1 MYLLKKINDND
12 DFTFSKILESGYS
25 IEEQPNTIS
34 KIQFINGNR
43 KRVYTTYEDC
53 RIRVELG
60 GLDETD
66 TINYLSNLTDGEYEY
81 WSIEHN
87 EYRNANFIITK
98 PTLVAGKVL
107 STNNYYLEDFTVL
120 LEKSSDVE

>member
-98 PTLVAGKVL
+98 PTLVAGKVF
-107 STNNYYLEDFTVL
+107 STNNYYLEDFVVL
-120 LEKSSDVE
+120 LEKSSDAE

>member
-1 MYLLKKINDND
+1 MYLLKKINEND
-12 DFTFSKILESGYS
+12 EFTFTKILESGYN
-25 IEEQPNTIS
+25 IEEQPNQIS
-34 KIQFINGNR
+34 KKQFVNGNR
-43 KRVYTTYEDC
+43 KKVITDYEDC

-66 TINYLSNLTDGEYEY
+66 TINYLNNLTDGEYQY
-81 WSIEHN
+81 WSIEHH

-98 PTLVAGKVL
+98 PTLVAGKVF
-107 STNNYYLEDFTVL
+107 SMNNYYLEDFVVL